1 MLRATQRADETEQNV
16 ADHPMQNVDEVTSG
30 SFSVVIHVIWV
41 LSILLMNAVAT
52 IQRQVAMADGKVSL
66 S

>member
-1 MLRATQRADETEQNV
+1 MRLSRTWLIT
-16 ADHPMQNVDEVTSG
+16 PCKSVDEVTSG

>member
-1 MLRATQRADETEQNV
+1 M